1 MTELELLRKIQEI
14 VEEIMIGAEDSKDDT
29 GSVFVET
36 ELLERLWEQNREY
49 NEFMGPGGV
58 Q

>member
-1 MTELELLRKIQEI
+1 MTELDILRKIQEI
-14 VEEIMIGAEDSKDDT
+14 VEELMISAEDSKDEQ
-29 GSVFVET
+29 GAVFVET

-49 NEFMGPGGV
+49 NEFMGPGDL